1 MPLHI
6 ALELQ
11 SFDPKPVQYE
21 KYVRACEGGADDEPQ
36 MLLSEQLVGEAR
48 GRLPRAMTRRE
59 RRVTTASAVLYL
71 IVAAACAAWLPS
83 ERSVDPLVIALL
95 VGGYVAV
102 SQVRFEFAGCF
113 VVPEQLMLVPMLLI
127 APLPLV
133 PLLVALS
140 AAMAHVPD
148 AVKGSRHHDRWIA
161 GVADSWFAVGPVL
174 VLAALAPGA
183 PALGAVEFYVFVYV
197 AQLAS
202 DFAWAIVRDRLIDQV
217 PIREMV
223 TEFLG
228 MARVDAT
235 LTPVAFIVGLVAYDH
250 PVALLAVG
258 PVVYLLALFSRD
270 RRERYSAALELQRA
284 YRGTVMLLADVVQH
298 EDPYTAHHSRSVV
311 EIVNAVAD
319 ELGVKPEA
327 RQELEFAAM
336 LHDVGKIAI
345 PQEILNKP
353 AKLSDDEFEIVKT
366 HTIEGQYMLD
376 RVGGLL
382 GRVGEVVRSCH
393 ERWDGGGYP
402 DGLAG
407 QAIPLEARIVF
418 VCDAY
423 HAMTSDRVYRKAM
436 SREDAL
442 LELAINAGSQFDP
455 AVVTAIAHVVEQ
467 GEPARLPVD
476 EIKGMLASSPL
487 AGNAR
492 SVSA

>member
-1 MPLHI
+1 
-6 ALELQ
+6 
-11 SFDPKPVQYE
+11 
-21 KYVRACEGGADDEPQ
+21 
-36 MLLSEQLVGEAR
+36 
-48 GRLPRAMTRRE
+48 MTRRE
-59 RRVTTASAVLYL
+59 RGVKTAAAILYVA
-71 IVAAACAAWLPS
+71 VAAGAALWLPS
-83 ERSVDPLVIALL
+83 DRSVDPLVIAAL

-102 SQVRFEFAGCF
+102 SQVQFEFGGYY

-127 APLPLV
+127 VPLPLV
-133 PLLVALS
+133 PLLVGLS
-140 AAMAHVPD
+140 AVVAVLPD
-148 AVKGSRHHDRWIA
+148 VLTSKRHRDRWVANI
-161 GVADSWFAVGPVL
+161 ADSWFAVGPVF

-183 PALGAVEFYVFVYV
+183 PELGAIEIY
-197 AQLAS
+197 ALALLVQMLS
-202 DFAWAIVRDRLIDQV
+202 DFVWVTLRGRFIDQL
-217 PIREMV
+217 PYREL
-223 TEFLG
+223 TRDWLG
-228 MARVDAT
+228 VARVEIT
-235 LTPVAFIVGLVAYDH
+235 LTPVAFLVALVAYEH
-250 PVALLAVG
+250 PLALTAIAPLVW
-258 PVVYLLALFSRD
+258 LLVLFSRD
-270 RRERYSAALELQRA
+270 RREKYTAALELQRA

-311 EIVNAVAD
+311 DLVNAVAD
-319 ELGVKPEA
+319 ELGVKAEA

-407 QAIPLEARIVF
+407 KAIPVEARIVF

-436 SREDAL
+436 SRQDAL
-442 LELAINAGSQFDP
+442 LELAVNAGTQFDP
-455 AVVTAIAHVVEQ
+455 AVVSAITHVVEQ
-467 GEPARLPVD
+467 GEPVRLPID
-476 EIKGMLASSPL
+476 EIRGMLASQSMPS
-487 AGNAR
+487 NT

>member
-1 MPLHI
+1 MLRVDCRVS
-6 ALELQ
+6 ARNLCNRET
-11 SFDPKPVQYE
+11 SA
-21 KYVRACEGGADDEPQ
+21 RASEGGAEHEPQ

-48 GRLPRAMTRRE
+48 GRRPRPMTRRE
-59 RRVTTASAVLYL
+59 AAVSLASAAAYL
-71 IVAAACAAWLPS
+71 TVATAIAAWLPS
-83 ERSVDPLVIALL
+83 ERTVDPLVIAAL
-95 VGGYVAV
+95 VGGYVVV
-102 SQVRFEFAGCF
+102 SQVKFEFGGYY
-113 VVPEQLMLVPMLLI
+113 VVPEQLMFVPMLLI
-127 APLPLV
+127 LPLPLV
-133 PLLVALS
+133 PLLVGVAAAVAVAPDIMS
-140 AAMAHVPD
+140 ARLH
-148 AVKGSRHHDRWIA
+148 RDRWLASIP
-161 GVADSWFAVGPVL
+161 DCWFVVGPVL
-174 VLAALAPGA
+174 VLGAFAPGSGTLA
-183 PALGAVEFYVFVYV
+183 DVEIYLAAFA
-197 AQLAS
+197 AQLVF
-202 DFAWAIVRDRLIDQV
+202 DFSWMLTRDRLIDRA
-217 PIREMV
+217 PLREV
-223 TEFLG
+223 ARGFVGT
-228 MARVDAT
+228 ARVEAV
-235 LTPVAFIVGLVAYDH
+235 LTPIAFLAAAEAIDH
-250 PVALLAVG
+250 PVALVAIA
-258 PVVYLLALFSRD
+258 PLLWLLVSFSRD

-311 EIVNAVAD
+311 DLVNAVAD
-319 ELGVKPEA
+319 ELGVQEEA

-376 RVGGLL
+376 RVGGML

-407 QAIPLEARIVF
+407 KAIALESRIVF

-436 SREDAL
+436 SPEDAL
-442 LELAINAGSQFDP
+442 LELAVNAGTQFDP
-455 AVVTAIAHVVEQ
+455 AVVGAISQVVEQ

-476 EIKGMLASSPL
+476 EIKGMLAAGQPL
-487 AGNAR
+487 ARKA

>member
-1 MPLHI
+1 
-6 ALELQ
+6 
-11 SFDPKPVQYE
+11 
-21 KYVRACEGGADDEPQ
+21 
-36 MLLSEQLVGEAR
+36 
-48 GRLPRAMTRRE
+48 MTRRE
-59 RRVTTASAVLYL
+59 RTVTTASAVLFL
-71 IVAAACAAWLPS
+71 IVAVACAIWLPS
-83 ERSVDPLVIALL
+83 ERSVDPWVIALL

-102 SQVRFEFAGCF
+102 SQVRFEFGGSF
-113 VVPEQLMLVPMLLI
+113 VVPEQLVLVPMLLI
-127 APLPLV
+127 VPLPLV
-133 PLLVALS
+133 LLLAGLAS
-140 AAMAHVPD
+140 AAAILPD
-148 AVKGSRHHDRWIA
+148 VLNSSRHRERWVA
-161 GVADSWFAVGPVL
+161 NLADSWFVVGPVL
-174 VLAALAPGA
+174 VLGTLAPGA
-183 PALGAVEFYVFVYV
+183 PELGAIEVYALAFV
-197 AQLAS
+197 AQMAV
-202 DFAWAIVRDRLIDQV
+202 DFTWTMVRDRLIDRV
-217 PIREMV
+217 PLAEMASSFAG
-223 TEFLG
+223 T
-228 MARVDAT
+228 ARVDAI
-235 LTPVAFIVGLVAYDH
+235 LTPIAFMVALIAYDH
-250 PVALLAVG
+250 PVALLSVAPLVW
-258 PVVYLLALFSRD
+258 LLMLFSQD
-270 RRERYSAALELQRA
+270 RRARYTAALELQRA

-407 QAIPLEARIVF
+407 DAIPLEARIVF

-423 HAMTSDRVYRKAM
+423 HAMTSDRVYRKGM

-442 LELAINAGSQFDP
+442 LELAVNAGTQFDP
-455 AVVTAIAHVVEQ
+455 SVVSAITHVVEE
-467 GEPARLPVD
+467 GEPSRLPVE
-476 EIKGMLASSPL
+476 EIKGMLA
-487 AGNAR
+487 GNPIASKPR
-492 SVSA
+492 VSV

>member
-1 MPLHI
+1 M
-6 ALELQ
+6 A
-11 SFDPKPVQYE
+11 
-21 KYVRACEGGADDEPQ
+21 
-36 MLLSEQLVGEAR
+36 
-48 GRLPRAMTRRE
+48 RRE
-59 RRVTTASAVLYL
+59 SVVNATAAAAYL
-71 IVAAACAAWLPS
+71 TVAVAAALWLPS
-83 ERSVDPLVIALL
+83 EREADAFVIAALL
-95 VGGYVAV
+95 GGYVAV
-102 SQVRFEFAGCF
+102 SQVRFEFGGYY

-127 APLPLV
+127 APIPLV
-133 PLLVALS
+133 LLLVGLG
-140 AAMAHVPD
+140 AAVAVIPD
-148 AVKGSRHHDRWIA
+148 ILNAKIHRDRWIPA
-161 GVADSWFAVGPVL
+161 IADSWATAGPVF

-183 PALGAVEFYVFVYV
+183 PNLAVIEVYLLAFVAHLLV
-197 AQLAS
+197 DISWCVL
-202 DFAWAIVRDRLIDQV
+202 RDRLIDKLPWQEV
-217 PIREMV
+217 ARAFAGA
-223 TEFLG
+223 T
-228 MARVDAT
+228 RVDAT
-235 LTPVAFIVGLVAYDH
+235 LTPVAFMIGLVAYDH
-250 PVALLAVG
+250 PIALVAVAPLCWLLV
-258 PVVYLLALFSRD
+258 LFSRD

-311 EIVNAVAD
+311 DLVNAVAD

-393 ERWDGGGYP
+393 ERWDGAGYP

-407 QAIPLEARIVF
+407 KAIPVEARIVF

-436 SREDAL
+436 TREDAL
-442 LELAINAGSQFDP
+442 LELAVNAGTQFDP
-455 AVVTAIAHVVEQ
+455 AVVSAISHVVQQ
-467 GEPARLPVD
+467 GEPARLPID
-476 EIKGMLASSPL
+476 EIKGMLAQPM
-487 AGNAR
+487 AGNA
-492 SVSA
+492 SVGV

>member
-1 MPLHI
+1 M
-6 ALELQ
+6 
-11 SFDPKPVQYE
+11 
-21 KYVRACEGGADDEPQ
+21 RACEGGADDEPQ
-36 MLLSEQLVGEAR
+36 MQLSEQLVGEAR
-48 GRLPRAMTRRE
+48 GRRPRPMTRRE
-59 RRVTTASAVLYL
+59 TAVSVVSALAYL
-71 IVAAACAAWLPS
+71 ATSAALAAWLPS
-83 ERSVDPLVIALL
+83 ERSVDLLVLTAL

-102 SQVRFEFAGCF
+102 SQVKFEFGGYY

-133 PLLVALS
+133 PLLVGLAS
-140 AAMAHVPD
+140 II
-148 AVKGSRHHDRWIA
+148 AVIPEVVNSKSHRDRWIS
-161 GVADSWFAVGPVL
+161 GVGDCWFAVGPVL
-174 VLAALAPGA
+174 VLAAFAPGA
-183 PALGAVEFYVFVYV
+183 PTLAAVEIYLLAFA
-197 AQLAS
+197 AQMAF
-202 DFAWAIVRDRLIDQV
+202 DFSWTVIRDRLIDRL
-217 PIREMV
+217 PLREMARGFAG
-223 TEFLG
+223 T
-228 MARVDAT
+228 ARVEAI
-235 LTPVAFIVGLVAYDH
+235 LTPVAFVVGLTAYDE
-250 PVALLAVG
+250 PLTLIVIGPLVWLLM
-258 PVVYLLALFSRD
+258 LFSHD
-270 RRERYSAALELQRA
+270 RRERYTAALELQRA

-311 EIVNAVAD
+311 ELVNAVAD
-319 ELGVKPEA
+319 ELGVKAEA

-353 AKLSDDEFEIVKT
+353 AKLDDHEFEIVKT

-423 HAMTSDRVYRKAM
+423 HAMTSDRVYRAAM

-442 LELAINAGSQFDP
+442 LELAVNAGSQFDP
-455 AVVTAIAHVVEQ
+455 AVVTAITQVVEQ
-467 GEPARLPVD
+467 GEPARLPVE
-476 EIKGMLASSPL
+476 EIRGMLAAGHL
-487 AGNAR
+487 AAGNTGAR
-492 SVSA
+492 A

>member
-1 MPLHI
+1 M
-6 ALELQ
+6 
-11 SFDPKPVQYE
+11 
-21 KYVRACEGGADDEPQ
+21 RACEGGADDEPQ

-48 GRLPRAMTRRE
+48 GRLPRRMSRRE
-59 RRVTTASAVLYL
+59 SVVTT
-71 IVAAACAAWLPS
+71 VAAVAYLVVATAAVIWLPS
-83 ERSVDPLVIALL
+83 ERSVDPLLIAAL

-102 SQVRFEFAGCF
+102 SQVRFEFGGYY

-133 PLLVALS
+133 LLLVGLS
-140 AAMAHVPD
+140 AAVAVIPD
-148 AVKGSRHHDRWIA
+148 MLNSKIHRDRWIPA
-161 GVADSWFAVGPVL
+161 IADCWFVVGPVL

-183 PALGAVEFYVFVYV
+183 PQLGAIEFYV
-197 AQLAS
+197 LAFAAHLVS
-202 DFAWAIVRDRLIDQV
+202 DFAWTIIRDRLIDQL
-217 PIREMV
+217 PFREV
-223 TEFLG
+223 TRGYFG
-228 MARVDAT
+228 VQRVEAM
-235 LTPVAFIVGLVAYDH
+235 LTPVAFVIALVAYEH
-250 PVALLAVG
+250 PVAITAVG
-258 PVVYLLALFSRD
+258 PLVWLLVLFSRD

-311 EIVNAVAD
+311 DLVNAVAD

-353 AKLSDDEFEIVKT
+353 AKLSDEEFALVKT

-407 QAIPLEARIVF
+407 SAIPLEARIVF

-423 HAMTSDRVYRKAM
+423 HAMTSDRVYRAAM
-436 SREDAL
+436 RREDAL
-442 LELAINAGSQFDP
+442 LELAVNAGSQFDP
-455 AVVTAIAHVVEQ
+455 SVVTAITQVVEQ
-467 GEPARLPVD
+467 GEPARLPVE
-476 EIKGMLASSPL
+476 EIRGVLAAGHL
-487 AGNAR
+487 AGNAGVR
-492 SVSA
+492 A

>member
-1 MPLHI
+1 MPLRI
-6 ALELQ
+6 APELQ

-48 GRLPRAMTRRE
+48 GRLPRRMSRRE
-59 RRVTTASAVLYL
+59 RHVTSTAAVLYL
-71 IVAAACAAWLPS
+71 VAASGAALWLPS
-83 ERSVDPLVIALL
+83 DRSVDPLVIAML

-102 SQVRFEFAGCF
+102 YQVKFEFGGYF
-113 VVPEQLMLVPMLLI
+113 VVPEQLLLVPMLLI

-133 PLLVALS
+133 PLMVGLS
-140 AAMAHVPD
+140 AAAAVLPD
-148 AVKGSRHHDRWIA
+148 VLNSRLHPDRWMA
-161 GVADSWFAVGPVL
+161 NMADSWPLIAPVL
-174 VLAALAPGA
+174 VLAIFAPG
-183 PALGAVEFYVFVYV
+183 PPDLGLVEFYVLAFAAQVV
-197 AQLAS
+197 A
-202 DFAWAIVRDRLIDQV
+202 DFAWCIIRDRLVDQL
-217 PIREMV
+217 PLREVASGYLGV
-223 TEFLG
+223 T
-228 MARVDAT
+228 RVEAT
-235 LTPVAFIVGLVAYDH
+235 LAPIGFLVALAAYDH
-250 PVALLAVG
+250 PIALFIVAPL
-258 PVVYLLALFSRD
+258 VYLLVLFSRD

-311 EIVNAVAD
+311 ELVNAVAD

-353 AKLSDDEFEIVKT
+353 AALSDDEFEIVKT

-407 QAIPLEARIVF
+407 KAIPLEARIVF

-436 SREDAL
+436 AREDAL
-442 LELAINAGSQFDP
+442 LELTVNAGTQFDP
-455 AVVTAIAHVVEQ
+455 AVISAITQVVEQ
-467 GEPARLPVD
+467 GEPVRLPVD
-476 EIKGMLASSPL
+476 EIRGMLASGRLTGKASV
-487 AGNAR
+487 NA
-492 SVSA
+492 